1 MGGGG
6 EEIQG
11 DGPPPLRAADAIS
24 GPFPIVDLVGPLLP
38 GEDGGEGVIQPLQLG
53 PPGGRVAVFAGN
65 RKSVHLGGHRAEF
78 RQQGIDIF
86 AVYQLQPGQLPVGE
100 LGDVGVAGIV
110 VLGGVAVV
118 DAVGVKNIGFKGKGI
133 VGGAVFA
140 DVLDIPAVVLQ
151 GAAPQVIAVLDGTG
165 AAVGGAVVSVQ
176 LVIFPHGVNVPGA
189 ADGVKGADIGVGLL
203 AVAVGEAGQLYKAV
217 AVGEGV
223 IGVVSPCNA
232 NYLRAV
238 PHLQGLHVAA
248 PHDAADVGPL
258 GEAAAG
264 ILIKG
269 DGAVE
274 VDASPGVAACD
285 ALLAD
290 ARQAP
295 HPHVVVILGALGDLD
310 VRYGGAV
317 L

>member
-24 GPFPIVDLVGPLLP
+24 GPFPVVDLVGPLLP

-151 GAAPQVIAVLDGTG
+151 CAAP
-165 AAVGGAVVSVQ
+165 
-176 LVIFPHGVNVPGA
+176 
-189 ADGVKGADIGVGLL
+189 
-203 AVAVGEAGQLYKAV
+203 
-217 AVGEGV
+217 
-223 IGVVSPCNA
+223 
-232 NYLRAV
+232 
-238 PHLQGLHVAA
+238 
-248 PHDAADVGPL
+248 
-258 GEAAAG
+258 
-264 ILIKG
+264 
-269 DGAVE
+269 
-274 VDASPGVAACD
+274 
-285 ALLAD
+285 
-290 ARQAP
+290 
-295 HPHVVVILGALGDLD
+295 
-310 VRYGGAV
+310 
-317 L
+317 